1 MDLTQ
6 TQVGLKCCPRI
17 KACGRLI
24 FFIHLEIVPN
34 LRLFVCHLLSGC
46 FCCSQ
51 FWNPTHYFTSWP
63 HGAVSVLIMYA
74 KWHGV
79 MNYIFLLKPR
89 CKELASNIFQITC
102 EIVFNLKLIH
112 VHYIHRIK
120 ALLNLLSPQWCYT
133 YWLFSFILNKFKLN
147 LLYKKSKSPQFFQ
160 PMDFRTSKSLNRVTK
175 QIFPISVKNS
185 LCR

>member
-1 MDLTQ
+1 MFLLFSILKSNPLLYILTSR
-6 TQVGLKCCPRI
+6 CCVSI
-17 KACGRLI
+17 N
-24 FFIHLEIVPN
+24 H
-34 LRLFVCHLLSGC
+34 VCKMAWRNELY
-46 FCCSQ
+46 
-51 FWNPTHYFTSWP
+51 FW
-63 HGAVSVLIMYA
+63 
-74 KWHGV
+74 
-79 MNYIFLLKPR
+79 LKPR